1 LIGVIA
7 KLDEKPVVEEFFEL
21 FKTPWEFY
29 SPDQRYD
36 AVIATTDEIPRIET
50 KLLIV
55 YGSGNRSIDAR
66 NGIVLGSRFHG
77 GSLTYQQRLLPLY
90 GEVLTFEKNS
100 AGFPCATVDDGTSG
114 LKIRS
119 DDFTILRLGYDLF
132 QEIRQLLTGGQ
143 PVKNANCPAVDFHIA
158 MLRDW
163 ILEAGIVLLEIPPH
177 PAGYGFAVCLTHDI
191 DFVGIRNHK
200 FDHTMWGFLYRSTIG
215 ALRNFFRR
223 RISFSQLCK
232 TWLAALSLPFVY
244 LGWVK
249 DFWEPFDWYLEV
261 EQNLPATYFLIPY
274 KSRTG
279 EHVPGGNAS
288 RRATAYDVTD
298 LPKWTG
304 TLLEEGCEIGVHG
317 IDSWHSVE
325 KGRAE
330 LSRIAAI
337 TGKPKSGIRMHWL
350 LGDKNTIRVLEEA
363 GYDFDASVGYN
374 DTIGYR
380 SGTSQVYRP
389 LEAQTLL
396 EIPLHIQDGALFY
409 PQKLDLSEHEA
420 WERCGALIE
429 NAKSLGGVLT
439 VLWHDRSHGPERFWG
454 GFYIRLVQAFKS
466 LNVWFGSAAQIVGWF
481 RKRREVRFERVGPSG
496 ATRMRLRY
504 DGEEIQPPLRIRV
517 YGSSHRRGDNESVS
531 AANTEFVDISWNGKS
546 AEELQLQ
553 LTSQF
558 AERLP
563 DFALGSLS

>member
-1 LIGVIA
+1 MIGVIA

-21 FKTPWEFY
+21 FKTPWEFHR
-29 SPDQRYD
+29 PGQRYD
-36 AVIATTDEIPRIET
+36 AVIASADEIPRVET

-55 YGSGNRSIDAR
+55 YGSGKRSVDAQ
-66 NGIVLGSRFHG
+66 NGIVVGSRYHG
-77 GSLTYQQRLLPLY
+77 GALNYQQRRLPLY
-90 GEVLTFEKNS
+90 GEVSAFLENS
-100 AGFPCATVDDGTSG
+100 PGFPCATIEGGIAGLKLTSG
-114 LKIRS
+114 
-119 DDFTILRLGYDLF
+119 DFTTLRLGYDLF

-143 PVKNANCPAVDFHIA
+143 PVKNADFPAVDFHIA

-163 ILEAGIVLLEIPPH
+163 ILEAGISLLEIPPT

-223 RISFSQLCK
+223 RISFSQLSK
-232 TWLAALSLPFVY
+232 SWLAVLSLPFVY
-244 LGWVK
+244 IGWAK
-249 DFWEPFDWYLEV
+249 DFWDPFDWYLQV
-261 EQNLPATYFLIPY
+261 EKNLPATYFLIPY
-274 KSRTG
+274 KNRTG
-279 EHVPGGNAS
+279 ERVPGRNAS

-298 LPKWTG
+298 LPKWTEI
-304 TLLEEGCEIGVHG
+304 LLEKGCEIGVHG
-317 IDSWHSVE
+317 IDSWHSAE

-330 LSRIAAI
+330 FNRIAAI
-337 TGKPKSGIRMHWL
+337 TGKANSGIRMHWL
-350 LGDKNTIRVLEEA
+350 LGDENTIRVLEEA

-380 SGTSQVYRP
+380 SGTAQVYRP

-396 EIPLHIQDGALFY
+396 ELPLHIQDGALFY
-409 PQKLDLSEHEA
+409 PQKLDLSEPEA
-420 WERCGALIE
+420 WDRCGALIE
-429 NAKSLGGVLT
+429 NAKKHGGVLT

-454 GFYIRLVQAFKS
+454 GFYITLVQEFKS
-466 LNVWFGSAAQIVGWF
+466 LNVWFGGAQQIVDWF
-481 RKRREVRFERVGPSG
+481 RKRRQVRFERVGNSG
-496 ATRMRLRY
+496 ATRMRLCY
-504 DGEEIQPPLRIRV
+504 EGAEIQPPLRVRV
-517 YGSSHRRGDNESVS
+517 YGSSPRPGDNESVS

-546 AEELQLQ
+546 AEELQLR